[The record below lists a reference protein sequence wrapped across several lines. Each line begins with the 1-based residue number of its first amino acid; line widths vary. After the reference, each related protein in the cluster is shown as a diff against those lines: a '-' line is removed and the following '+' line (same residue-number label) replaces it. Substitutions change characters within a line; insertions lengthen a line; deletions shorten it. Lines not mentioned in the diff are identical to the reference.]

1 MKAKIIFSVIT
12 LFILSACVKE
22 SLTNPHNDN
31 ISDLS
36 VTITGNSM
44 WGFSNKNSRAATISQ
59 IPENGKIKFY
69 SQGGITA
76 DGDTLTLENGLWTG
90 LKNDKWNT
98 SGNDASIA
106 AYYPVINDFSQLYS
120 ENGELQDMVWCKT
133 TAELGKNVNLTF
145 SHMFAKLVIN
155 IESELND
162 TVKDVKVKIP
172 SKISGIDFY
181 TGKLSFFEGGN
192 ADVMLPQ
199 KYNGKYEIFIPASD
213 KCNIALDITCNKGK
227 KYNPSIDNSEYKAG
241 YEYICNVKLSNK
253 GNGIYTT
260 TDFIAFTHLIN
271 NYLSTGDEDYTYKGK
286 KLSNFYVMQDGKR
299 VFNLYNDLSFTED
312 ESSNIVLIGSST
324 DGKGFNDVFNGN
336 NHKLENISFKE
347 KNYAKRMGLFIR
359 TNENS
364 EIKNLSLINCNFNT
378 STKNYLSPLVGDNF
392 GLVSNC
398 HVDNFSVNN
407 LENQQYSSFI
417 IINNG
422 TIINCSVSNFKLINK
437 KGNIG
442 VLCYQNNKD
451 IINCRIESNLNKTPN
466 STNSSAICLFN
477 YANIFNVFVEDYKS
491 SLYGLCYQNS
501 NTGQYYNCIMPQ
513 LYKDNKKHI
522 GTDYALSSLLK
533 GISFYQDTAEEYQ
546 TAANTLNEWIDKEGK
561 EQYPTLTFRR
571 WTTDP
576 TQKVIFE

>member
-76 DGDTLTLENGLWTG
+76 YGDTLTLENGQWTG
-90 LKNDKWNT
+90 LKNDKWDTN
-98 SGNDASIA
+98 GNDASIA
-106 AYYPVINDFSQLYS
+106 AYYPVINNIADLYS
-120 ENGELQDMVWCKT
+120 ENGELQDMVWCNT
-133 TAELGKNVNLTF
+133 TAKLGDNVNLSF

-299 VFNLYNDLSFTED
+299 VFNLYNDLSFTEK
-312 ESSNIVLIGSST
+312 ESELIELIGNRS
-324 DGKGFNDVFNGN
+324 KEFNDIFNGN
-336 NHKLENISFKE
+336 NHKLSNITLYE
-347 KNYAKRMGLFIR
+347 KSNCSVLALFV
-359 TNENS
+359 TTGKDAT
-364 EIKNLSLINCNFNT
+364 IKNLILSDCGYKTQYEKDLSALSGKNNGLIE
-378 STKNYLSPLVGDNF
+378 
-392 GLVSNC
+392 NC
-398 HVDNFSVNN
+398 H
-407 LENQQYSSFI
+407 
-417 IINNG
+417 IINF
-422 TIINCSVSNFKLINK
+422 T
-437 KGNIG
+437 
-442 VLCYQNNKD
+442 YNNKANKVYNGITNSNNGIIANSSISGFELKNATSDAGVICHYNSGD
-451 IINCRIESNLNKTPN
+451 IINCRIKSDFIQKP
-466 STNSSAICLFN
+466 SGSRSSIICQFN
-477 YANIFNVFVEDYKS
+477 YKNIYNVFIEDYEKG
-491 SLYGLCYQNS
+491 LYGLCSDNLS
-501 NTGQYYNCIMPQ
+501 TGQYYNCIMPQ

-522 GTDYALSSLLK
+522 GTDKAPSSLLK

-546 TAANTLNEWIDKEGK
+546 IAANTLNGWIDKEGK

>member
-44 WGFSNKNSRAATISQ
+44 WGFSNKNSRAAIISQ
-59 IPENGKIKFY
+59 IPENGQIKFY
-69 SQGGITA
+69 SKGGITA

-181 TGKLSFFEGGN
+181 TGKLSFLEGGN
-192 ADVMLPQ
+192 ADVTLPQ
-199 KYNGKYEIFIPASD
+199 KYNGKYEIFIPASND
-213 KCNIALDITCNKGK
+213 CNISLEITCNKGK

-271 NYLSTGDEDYTYKGK
+271 NYLSTGNEDYTYNGK

-299 VFNLYNDLSFTED
+299 VFNLYNDLSFTEK
-312 ESSNIVLIGSST
+312 ESELIELIGNRS
-324 DGKGFNDVFNGN
+324 KEFNDIFNGN
-336 NHKLENISFKE
+336 NHKLSNITLYE
-347 KNYAKRMGLFIR
+347 KSNCSVLALFV
-359 TNENS
+359 TTGKDAT
-364 EIKNLSLINCNFNT
+364 IKNLILSDCGYKTQYEKDLSALSGKNNGLIE
-378 STKNYLSPLVGDNF
+378 
-392 GLVSNC
+392 NC
-398 HVDNFSVNN
+398 H
-407 LENQQYSSFI
+407 
-417 IINNG
+417 IINF
-422 TIINCSVSNFKLINK
+422 T
-437 KGNIG
+437 
-442 VLCYQNNKD
+442 YNNKANKVYNGITNSNNGIIANSSISGFELKNATSDAGVICHYNSGD
-451 IINCRIESNLNKTPN
+451 IINCRIKSDFKQKP
-466 STNSSAICLFN
+466 SGSRSSIICQFN
-477 YANIFNVFVEDYKS
+477 YKNIYNVFIEDYEKG
-491 SLYGLCYQNS
+491 LYGLCSDNLS
-501 NTGQYYNCIMPQ
+501 TGQYYNCIMPQ
-513 LYKDNKKHI
+513 LYKYNKKHI
-522 GTDYALSSLLK
+522 GTDYAPSSLLK

-576 TQKVIFE
+576 TKKVIFE

>member
-31 ISDLS
+31 IGDLS

-76 DGDTLTLENGLWTG
+76 DGDTLTLENGQWTG
-90 LKNDKWNT
+90 LKNDKWDTN
-98 SGNDASIA
+98 GNDASIA
-106 AYYPVINDFSQLYS
+106 AYYPVINNIADLYS
-120 ENGELQDMVWCKT
+120 ENGELQDMVWCNT
-133 TAELGKNVNLTF
+133 TAKLGYNVNLSF

-181 TGKLSFFEGGN
+181 TGKLSFLEGGN
-192 ADVMLPQ
+192 ADIMLPQ

-271 NYLSTGDEDYTYKGK
+271 NYLSTGNEDYTYKGK

-299 VFNLYNDLSFTED
+299 VFNLYNDLSFTEK
-312 ESSNIVLIGSST
+312 ESELIELIGNRS
-324 DGKGFNDVFNGN
+324 KEFNDIFNGN
-336 NHKLENISFKE
+336 NHKLSNITLYE
-347 KNYAKRMGLFIR
+347 KSNCSVLALFV
-359 TNENS
+359 TTGKDAT
-364 EIKNLSLINCNFNT
+364 IKNLILSDCGYKTQYEKDLSALSGKNNGLIE
-378 STKNYLSPLVGDNF
+378 
-392 GLVSNC
+392 NC
-398 HVDNFSVNN
+398 H
-407 LENQQYSSFI
+407 
-417 IINNG
+417 IINF
-422 TIINCSVSNFKLINK
+422 T
-437 KGNIG
+437 
-442 VLCYQNNKD
+442 YNNKANKVYNGITNSNNGIIANSSISGFELKNATSDAGVICHYNSGD
-451 IINCRIESNLNKTPN
+451 IINCRIKSDFIQKP
-466 STNSSAICLFN
+466 SGSRSSIICQFN
-477 YANIFNVFVEDYKS
+477 YKNIYNVFIEDYEKG
-491 SLYGLCYQNS
+491 LYGLCSDNL

-522 GTDYALSSLLK
+522 GTDKAPSSLLK

>member
-22 SLTNPHNDN
+22 SFTNPHNDN
-31 ISDLS
+31 IGDLS

-44 WGFSNKNSRAATISQ
+44 WGFSNKNSRAAIISQ
-59 IPENGKIKFY
+59 IPENGQIKFY
-69 SQGGITA
+69 SKGGITA
-76 DGDTLTLENGLWTG
+76 DGDTLTLENGQWTG
-90 LKNDKWNT
+90 LKNDKWDTN
-98 SGNDASIA
+98 GNDASIA
-106 AYYPVINDFSQLYS
+106 AYYPVIDNIADLYS
-120 ENGELQDMVWCKT
+120 KNGELQDMVWCNT
-133 TAELGKNVNLTF
+133 TVKLGDNVNMSF

-181 TGKLSFFEGGN
+181 TGKLSFLEGGN

-241 YEYICNVKLSNK
+241 HEYICNVKLSNK
-253 GNGIYTT
+253 GKGIYTT

-271 NYLSTGDEDYTYKGK
+271 NYLSTGNEDYTYNGK

-299 VFNLYNDLSFTED
+299 VFNLYNDLSFTEK
-312 ESSNIVLIGSST
+312 ESELIELIGKYGT
-324 DGKGFNDVFNGN
+324 GFNDVFNGN
-336 NHKLENISFKE
+336 NHKLENIVITSE
-347 KNYAKRMGLFIR
+347 ITTSYTGLFYLIDK
-359 TNENS
+359 ES
-364 EIKNLSLINCNFNT
+364 IIKNLILYNCQIEENVKDNQSIFIG
-378 STKNYLSPLVGDNF
+378 KNF
-392 GLVSNC
+392 GLVDNC
-398 HVDNFSVNN
+398 H
-407 LENQQYSSFI
+407 
-417 IINNG
+417 IINSNLYVIKNLRYGGFVFYNEG
-422 TIINCSVSNFKLINK
+422 TIINSSISGIVLKEGSGTL
-437 KGNIG
+437 G
-442 VLCYQNNKD
+442 VFNYQNMGD
-451 IINCRIESNLNKTPN
+451 IINCRIKSNLNKIPAGT
-466 STNSSAICLFN
+466 SSSIVSSNN
-477 YANIFNVFVEDYKS
+477 YSNIFNVFVEDYIKGI
-491 SLYGLCYQNS
+491 YGFCYQNS
-501 NTGQYYNCIMPQ
+501 KKGQYYNCIMPQ

-522 GTDYALSSLLK
+522 GTDKAPSSLLK

-546 TAANTLNEWIDKEGK
+546 IAANTLNEWIDKEGK

>member
-22 SLTNPHNDN
+22 SFTNPHNDN
-31 ISDLS
+31 IGDLS

-44 WGFSNKNSRAATISQ
+44 WGFSNKNSRAATISK
-59 IPENGKIKFY
+59 IPENGQIKFY
-69 SQGGITA
+69 SKGGITA
-76 DGDTLTLENGLWTG
+76 DGDILTLENGQWTG

-120 ENGELQDMVWCKT
+120 ENGELQDMVWCNT
-133 TAELGKNVNLTF
+133 TAKLGDNVNLSF

-181 TGKLSFFEGGN
+181 TGKLTFEKGGN
-192 ADVMLPQ
+192 ADVTLPQ
-199 KYNGKYEIFIPASD
+199 KYNGKYEIFIPASNE
-213 KCNIALDITCNKGK
+213 CNITLDITCNKGK

-253 GNGIYTT
+253 GKGIYTT

-271 NYLSTGDEDYTYKGK
+271 NYLIYGNEDLIYNEK
-286 KLSNFYVMQDGKR
+286 KLSDFYVMQDGKR
-299 VFNLYNDLSFTED
+299 VFNLYNDLSFTDE
-312 ESSNIVLIGSST
+312 ESSNIQRIGT
-324 DGKGFNDVFNGN
+324 YKIGFNDIFNGN
-336 NHKLENISFKE
+336 NHTLKNIIINTNISNPE
-347 KNYAKRMGLFIR
+347 MGLFNQTMPDAI
-359 TNENS
+359 
-364 EIKNLSLINCNFNT
+364 IKNLTISNCSYLENNR
-378 STKNYLSPLVGDNF
+378 KNLSILVGKQYGIID
-392 GLVSNC
+392 NC
-398 HVDNFSVNN
+398 H
-407 LENQQYSSFI
+407 
-417 IINNG
+417 IINSTIYDNINNAYAGITYLNVG
-422 TIINCSVSNFKLINK
+422 TIINSSISNIKLTNSLGSLGVMCFQND
-437 KGNIG
+437 GN
-442 VLCYQNNKD
+442 
-451 IINCRIESNLNKTPN
+451 IINCRVYTNLTKGPKGI
-466 STNSSAICLFN
+466 SSSIASVYN
-477 YANIFNVFVEDYKS
+477 NGNIFNIFVEDS
-491 SLYGLCYQNS
+491 VNDLYGFSYNNNEQ
-501 NTGQYYNCIMPQ
+501 GQYYNYIIPISYSKFI
-513 LYKDNKKHI
+513 YKE
-522 GTDYALSSLLK
+522 DYAPSSLLK

-546 TAANTLNEWIDKEGK
+546 TKANTLNEWIDKEGK

>member
-22 SLTNPHNDN
+22 NFTNPHNDN
-31 ISDLS
+31 IGDLS

-44 WGFSNKNSRAATISQ
+44 WGFSNKNSRAATISK
-59 IPENGKIKFY
+59 IPENGQIKFY

-76 DGDTLTLENGLWTG
+76 DGDILTLENGQWTG
-90 LKNDKWNT
+90 LKNDKWDTN
-98 SGNDASIA
+98 GNDASIA

-172 SKISGIDFY
+172 SKIRGIDFY
-181 TGKLSFFEGGN
+181 TGKLSFLEGGN
-192 ADVMLPQ
+192 ADVTLPQ
-199 KYNGKYEIFIPASD
+199 KYNGKYEIFIPASNE
-213 KCNIALDITCNKGK
+213 CNIALDITCNKGK

-241 YEYICNVKLSNK
+241 HEYICNVKLSNK
-253 GNGIYTT
+253 GKGIYTT

-271 NYLSTGDEDYTYKGK
+271 NYLSTGNEDYTYNEK

-299 VFNLYNDLSFTED
+299 VFNLYNDLSFTEE
-312 ESSNIVLIGSST
+312 ESENIQLIGKYGT
-324 DGKGFNDVFNGN
+324 GFNDVFNGN
-336 NHKLENISFKE
+336 NHKLENIVITSE
-347 KNYAKRMGLFIR
+347 ITTSYTGLFYLIDK
-359 TNENS
+359 ES
-364 EIKNLSLINCNFNT
+364 IIKNLILYNCQIEENVKDNQSIFIG
-378 STKNYLSPLVGDNF
+378 KNF
-392 GLVSNC
+392 GLVDNC
-398 HVDNFSVNN
+398 H
-407 LENQQYSSFI
+407 
-417 IINNG
+417 IINSNLYVIKNLRYGGFVFYNEG
-422 TIINCSVSNFKLINK
+422 TIINSSISGIVLKEGSGTL
-437 KGNIG
+437 G
-442 VLCYQNNKD
+442 VFNYQNMGD
-451 IINCRIESNLNKTPN
+451 IINCRIKSNLNKIPAGA
-466 STNSSAICLFN
+466 SSSIVSSNN
-477 YANIFNVFVEDYKS
+477 YSNIFNVFVEDYKKEI
-491 SLYGLCYQNS
+491 YGFSYQNFK
-501 NTGQYYNCIMPQ
+501 NGQYYNCIMPQ

-522 GTDYALSSLLK
+522 GTDYAPSSLLK

-561 EQYPTLTFRR
+561 KQYPTLTFRR

>member
-31 ISDLS
+31 IGDLS

-69 SQGGITA
+69 SKGGITA
-76 DGDTLTLENGLWTG
+76 YGDTLTLENGQWTG
-90 LKNDKWNT
+90 LKNDKWDTN
-98 SGNDASIA
+98 GNDASIA
-106 AYYPVINDFSQLYS
+106 AYYPVINNIADLYS
-120 ENGELQDMVWCKT
+120 ENGELQDMVWCNT
-133 TAELGKNVNLTF
+133 TAKLGDNVNLSF

-181 TGKLSFFEGGN
+181 TGKLSFLEGGN
-192 ADVMLPQ
+192 ADVTLPQ
-199 KYNGKYEIFIPASD
+199 KYNGKYEIFIPASND
-213 KCNIALDITCNKGK
+213 CNISLEITCNKGK

-271 NYLSTGDEDYTYKGK
+271 NYLSTGNEDYTYNGK

-299 VFNLYNDLSFTED
+299 VFNLYNDLSFTEK
-312 ESSNIVLIGSST
+312 ESELIELIGNRS
-324 DGKGFNDVFNGN
+324 KEFNDIFNGN
-336 NHKLENISFKE
+336 NHKLSNITLYE
-347 KNYAKRMGLFIR
+347 KSNCSVLALFV
-359 TNENS
+359 TTGKDAT
-364 EIKNLSLINCNFNT
+364 IKNLILSDCGYKTQYEKDLSALSGKNNGLIE
-378 STKNYLSPLVGDNF
+378 
-392 GLVSNC
+392 NC
-398 HVDNFSVNN
+398 H
-407 LENQQYSSFI
+407 
-417 IINNG
+417 IINF
-422 TIINCSVSNFKLINK
+422 T
-437 KGNIG
+437 
-442 VLCYQNNKD
+442 YNNKANKVYNGITNSNNGIIANSSISGFELKNATSDAGVICHYNSGD
-451 IINCRIESNLNKTPN
+451 IINCRIKSDFIQKP
-466 STNSSAICLFN
+466 SGSRSSIICQFN
-477 YANIFNVFVEDYKS
+477 YKNIYNVFIEDYEKG
-491 SLYGLCYQNS
+491 LYGLCSDNLS
-501 NTGQYYNCIMPQ
+501 TGQYYNCIMPQ

-522 GTDYALSSLLK
+522 GTDKAPSSLLK

-546 TAANTLNEWIDKEGK
+546 IAANTLNEWIDKEGK

-576 TQKVIFE
+576 TKKVIFE

>member
-22 SLTNPHNDN
+22 SFTNPHNDN
-31 ISDLS
+31 IGDLS

-59 IPENGKIKFY
+59 IPENGQIKFY

-76 DGDTLTLENGLWTG
+76 DGDTLTLENGQWIG

-106 AYYPVINDFSQLYS
+106 AYYPVIDNIADLYS
-120 ENGELQDMVWCKT
+120 KNGELQDMVWCNT
-133 TAELGKNVNLTF
+133 TAKLGDNVNLSF

-162 TVKDVKVKIP
+162 TVKDVKVNIP

-181 TGKLSFFEGGN
+181 TGKLSFLEGGN
-192 ADVMLPQ
+192 ADVTLPQ

-253 GNGIYTT
+253 GKGIYTT

-271 NYLSTGDEDYTYKGK
+271 NYLTTGNEDYTYNGK

-299 VFNLYNDLSFTED
+299 VFNLYNDLNFTNVAPELI
-312 ESSNIVLIGSST
+312 ELIGDRS
-324 DGKGFNDVFNGN
+324 KEFNDIFNGN
-336 NHKLENISFKE
+336 NHKLSNITLYE
-347 KNYAKRMGLFIR
+347 KSNCSVFALFVTTGKDAI
-359 TNENS
+359 
-364 EIKNLSLINCNFNT
+364 IKNLILSDCGYKTQYEKKDISL
-378 STKNYLSPLVGDNF
+378 LSGENN
-392 GLVSNC
+392 GLIDNC
-398 HVDNFSVNN
+398 HVINFTVNDAPNVYVSSASN
-407 LENQQYSSFI
+407 LNCGK
-417 IINNG
+417 IINSSISGCNLKNG
-422 TIINCSVSNFKLINK
+422 KSTLATLCSKNQ
-437 KGNIG
+437 G
-442 VLCYQNNKD
+442 D
-451 IINCRIESNLNKTPN
+451 IINCRINNKLTTNPGGISSSVVSVYN
-466 STNSSAICLFN
+466 SG
-477 YANIFNVFVEDYKS
+477 NIFNIFVEDYKS
-491 SLYGLCYQNS
+491 SLYGLCYNNS

-522 GTDYALSSLLK
+522 GTDEAPSSLLK
-533 GISFYQDTAEEYQ
+533 GTSFYQDTAEEYQ
-546 TAANTLNEWIDKEGK
+546 TKANTLNEWIDKEGK

-571 WTTDP
+571 WTTAP

>member
-22 SLTNPHNDN
+22 SFTNPHNDN

-36 VTITGNSM
+36 VTIIGNSM

-59 IPENGKIKFY
+59 IPENGQIKFY
-69 SQGGITA
+69 SKGGITA
-76 DGDTLTLENGLWTG
+76 DGDIFTLENGQWTG
-90 LKNDKWNT
+90 LNNDQWDTN
-98 SGNDASIA
+98 GNDASIA
-106 AYYPVINDFSQLYS
+106 AYYPVINNITDLYS
-120 ENGELQDMVWCKT
+120 ENGELQDMVWCNT
-133 TAELGKNVNLTF
+133 TAKLGDNVNLSF

-181 TGKLSFFEGGN
+181 TGKLSFLEGGN
-192 ADVMLPQ
+192 ADVTLPQ

-241 YEYICNVKLSNK
+241 YEYICNVKLNNK

-271 NYLSTGDEDYTYKGK
+271 NYLTTGNEDYTYNGK
-286 KLSNFYVMQDGKR
+286 ELSDFYVMQDGKR
-299 VFNLYNDLSFTED
+299 VFNLYNDLSFTD
-312 ESSNIVLIGSST
+312 EESNNIKRIGTS
-324 DGKGFNDVFNGN
+324 KIGFKDIFNGN
-336 NHKLENISFKE
+336 NHTLKNIIIDNSYTSE
-347 KNYAKRMGLFIR
+347 MGLFNYIDADGV
-359 TNENS
+359 
-364 EIKNLSLINCNFNT
+364 IKNLIISDCRYNENKRN
-378 STKNYLSPLVGDNF
+378 KLSILAGK
-392 GLVSNC
+392 
-398 HVDNFSVNN
+398 
-407 LENQQYSSFI
+407 QYG
-417 IINNG
+417 IINNCHIINCTIYDNINNSYAGITYSNHG
-422 TIINCSVSNFKLINK
+422 TIINSSISNIKLTNSLGSLGVMCFQND
-437 KGNIG
+437 GN
-442 VLCYQNNKD
+442 
-451 IINCRIESNLNKTPN
+451 IINCRVYTNLIKKPKGI
-466 STNSSAICLFN
+466 SSSIASVYN
-477 YANIFNVFVEDYKS
+477 NGNIFNIFVEDS
-491 SLYGLCYQNS
+491 VNDLYGFSYNNNEQ
-501 NTGQYYNCIMPQ
+501 GQYYNYIIPISYSKFI
-513 LYKDNKKHI
+513 YKE
-522 GTDYALSSLLK
+522 DYAPSSLLK

-546 TAANTLNEWIDKEGK
+546 TKANTLNEWIDKEGK

>member
-22 SLTNPHNDN
+22 SFTNPHNDN
-31 ISDLS
+31 IGDLS

-59 IPENGKIKFY
+59 IPENGQIKFY
-69 SQGGITA
+69 SKGGIRA
-76 DGDTLTLENGLWTG
+76 DGDILTLENGLWTG

-106 AYYPVINDFSQLYS
+106 AYYPVINTAADLYS
-120 ENGELQDMVWCKT
+120 ENGELQDIVWCNT
-133 TAELGKNVNLTF
+133 TAKLGDNVNLSF

-172 SKISGIDFY
+172 SKISDIDFY
-181 TGKLSFFEGGN
+181 TGKLSFLKDGN
-192 ADVMLPQ
+192 ADVTLPQ
-199 KYNGKYEIFIPASD
+199 KYNGKYEIFIPASNE
-213 KCNIALDITCNKGK
+213 CNIALDITCNKGK

-253 GNGIYTT
+253 GKGIYTT

-271 NYLSTGDEDYTYKGK
+271 NYLSTGNEDYTYNEK

-299 VFNLYNDLSFTED
+299 VFNLYNDLSFTEE
-312 ESSNIVLIGSST
+312 ESENIQLIGKYGT
-324 DGKGFNDVFNGN
+324 GFNDVFNGN
-336 NHKLENISFKE
+336 NHKLENIVITSE
-347 KNYAKRMGLFIR
+347 ITTSYTGLFYLIDK
-359 TNENS
+359 ES
-364 EIKNLSLINCNFNT
+364 IIKNLILYNCQIEENVKDNQSIFIG
-378 STKNYLSPLVGDNF
+378 KNF
-392 GLVSNC
+392 GLVDNC
-398 HVDNFSVNN
+398 H
-407 LENQQYSSFI
+407 
-417 IINNG
+417 IINSNLYVIKNLRYGGFVFYNEG
-422 TIINCSVSNFKLINK
+422 TIINSSISGIVLKEGSGTL
-437 KGNIG
+437 G
-442 VLCYQNNKD
+442 VFNYQNMGD
-451 IINCRIESNLNKTPN
+451 IINCRIKSNLNKIPAGA
-466 STNSSAICLFN
+466 SSSIVSSNN
-477 YANIFNVFVEDYKS
+477 YSNIFNVFVEDYKKEI
-491 SLYGLCYQNS
+491 YGFSYQNFK
-501 NTGQYYNCIMPQ
+501 NGQYYNCIMPQ

-522 GTDYALSSLLK
+522 GTDYAPSSLLK

-561 EQYPTLTFRR
+561 KQYPTLTFRR

>member
-22 SLTNPHNDN
+22 SFTNPHNDN
-31 ISDLS
+31 IGDLS

-59 IPENGKIKFY
+59 IPENGQIKFY

-76 DGDTLTLENGLWTG
+76 DGDILTLENGQWTV
-90 LKNDKWNT
+90 LKNDKWDTN
-98 SGNDASIA
+98 GNDASIA

-181 TGKLSFFEGGN
+181 TGKLSFLEGGN
-192 ADVMLPQ
+192 ADVTLPQ

-241 YEYICNVKLSNK
+241 YEYICNVKLSKK

-271 NYLSTGDEDYTYKGK
+271 NYLTTGNEDYTCNGK

-299 VFNLYNDLSFTED
+299 VFNLYNDLSFTDEEAALIKQIGFSNYNFED
-312 ESSNIVLIGSST
+312 I
-324 DGKGFNDVFNGN
+324 FNGN
-336 NHKLENISFKE
+336 NHILNGITLNDNETTENYCGIFR
-347 KNYAKRMGLFIR
+347 NVG
-359 TNENS
+359 TNGI
-364 EIKNLSLINCNFNT
+364 IKNL
-378 STKNYLSPLVGDNF
+378 
-392 GLVSNC
+392 
-398 HVDNFSVNN
+398 
-407 LENQQYSSFI
+407 
-417 IINNG
+417 IINNINLSSSTIKYKYG
-422 TIINCSVSNFKLINK
+422 SLFVGYNKGLIDNCHILSGKMYLNGEMYGGFNFINYGIIVNCSISNLSLSNSEGNLGIFAYQNNSTIINCLINNNIDNK
-437 KGNIG
+437 TNGKSSSVITTINNSRLYNIFVNGYNSGYYGICHKNTSHYDNCILPIEYKGKSVFENSESSTAIRDVKFYEDLDAEKQNI
-442 VLCYQNNKD
+442 VD
-451 IINCRIESNLNKTPN
+451 SLNKWT
-466 STNSSAICLFN
+466 
-477 YANIFNVFVEDYKS
+477 
-491 SLYGLCYQNS
+491 
-501 NTGQYYNCIMPQ
+501 
-513 LYKDNKKHI
+513 
-522 GTDYALSSLLK
+522 
-533 GISFYQDTAEEYQ
+533 EEIE
-546 TAANTLNEWIDKEGK
+546 TSR
-561 EQYPTLTFRR
+561 PLTFRR